1 MLLSSS
7 HRDKTEDALHK
18 QQSTELWYYYATK
31 YDTWRP
37 IAPQQVPQQVRQNVR
52 TIPQYVQ
59 YPQYLATMSP
69 IVAPIKT
76 LPSIQSHVIVLDCKR
91 HTLCGNPENRTK
103 KKHYVETL
111 KPHAIILLWKPS
123 NGWIHPH
130 ILGNPETQIKQKNL
144 SGSGTSPTS
153 TSYIDIPSWQQKTP
167 ESPP

>member
-7 HRDKTEDALHK
+7 HRDKTEGALHN

-76 LPSIQSHVIVLDCKR
+76 NVILPQLVLTERSEPQCESKTPFTFSAKYEMVEGLKSIQ
-91 HTLCGNPENRTK
+91 
-103 KKHYVETL
+103 
-111 KPHAIILLWKPS
+111 A
-123 NGWIHPH
+123 
-130 ILGNPETQIKQKNL
+130 
-144 SGSGTSPTS
+144 
-153 TSYIDIPSWQQKTP
+153 SWLHLTWQA
-167 ESPP
+167 S

>member
-7 HRDKTEDALHK
+7 HRDKTEGALHN
-18 QQSTELWYYYATK
+18 QQSTKYWYYYATK

-76 LPSIQSHVIVLDCKR
+76 LPSIQSHVILDCKR

-103 KKHYVETL
+103 KTL
-111 KPHAIILLWKPS
+111 C
-123 NGWIHPH
+123 
-130 ILGNPETQIKQKNL
+130 GNPETTYNHTPVDTFKRLDPPAN
-144 SGSGTSPTS
+144 SGKP
-153 TSYIDIPSWQQKTP
+153 
-167 ESPP
+167 